1 MFAAFIQPLIAAY
14 GLWAVFFIVMLESAG
29 VPMPGETALV
39 SAAIF
44 AGVTGDLDIL
54 VVIAVAASAA
64 IIGDNIGFWVG
75 RRHGLPL
82 IRRYGRF
89 IGLDERRLALGDL
102 LFERHGASIV
112 FFGRFVAFLR
122 IFAALLAGVH
132 KFGWGRFLLFNALG
146 GVVWA
151 TIFGLGGYVFG
162 DTITRLSGPLGVI
175 AFILAVAG
183 IVGFWWLARRKE
195 EQYFARME
203 REIAA
208 RPDKDDSAPPS
219 P

>member
-1 MFAAFIQPLIAAY
+1 MFAAYIQPLIAAY

-39 SAAIF
+39 SAAVF

-54 VVIAVAASAA
+54 LVISVAACAA

-132 KFGWGRFLLFNALG
+132 KFGWSRFLIFNALG

-162 DTITRLSGPLGVI
+162 DTITKLSGPLGVV
-175 AFILAVAG
+175 AFVLAVAG
-183 IVGFWWLARRKE
+183 VIGFWWLARRKE

-203 REIAA
+203 REIAS
-208 RPDKDDSAPPS
+208 RSTRDEAPPS

>member
-1 MFAAFIQPLIAAY
+1 MFAAYIQPLIAAY

>member
-1 MFAAFIQPLIAAY
+1 MFAVQIQPLIAAY

-39 SAAIF
+39 SAAVF

-54 VVIAVAASAA
+54 VVIAVAACAA
-64 IIGDNIGFWVG
+64 MIGDNIGFWVG

-82 IRRYGRF
+82 IRRYGRYV
-89 IGLDERRLALGDL
+89 GLDERRLALGDL

-146 GVVWA
+146 AIVWA
-151 TIFGLGGYVFG
+151 TTFGLGGYVFG
-162 DTITRLSGPLGVI
+162 DTITKLSGPLGVV
-175 AFILAVAG
+175 AFVLAVAG
-183 IVGFWWLARRKE
+183 VIGFWWLARRKE

-203 REIAA
+203 REIAS
-208 RPDKDDSAPPS
+208 RPTSDETPPS

>member
-1 MFAAFIQPLIAAY
+1 MFAAQIQPLIAAY

-39 SAAIF
+39 SAAVF

-54 VVIAVAASAA
+54 VVIAVAACAA
-64 IIGDNIGFWVG
+64 MIGDNIGFWVG

-82 IRRYGRF
+82 IRRYGRYV
-89 IGLDERRLALGDL
+89 GLDERRLALGDL

-146 GVVWA
+146 AIVWA
-151 TIFGLGGYVFG
+151 TTFGLGGYVFG
-162 DTITRLSGPLGVI
+162 DTITKLSGPLGVV
-175 AFILAVAG
+175 AFVLAVAG
-183 IVGFWWLARRKE
+183 VIGFWWLARRKE

-203 REIAA
+203 REIAS
-208 RPDKDDSAPPS
+208 RPTSNETPPPS
-219 P
+219 

>member
-1 MFAAFIQPLIAAY
+1 MLSAQIQPLIAAY
-14 GLWAVFFIVMLESAG
+14 GLWAVFLIVMLESAG

-39 SAAIF
+39 SAAVF

-54 VVIAVAASAA
+54 VVIAVATCAA

-82 IRRYGRF
+82 IRRYGRYV
-89 IGLDERRLALGDL
+89 GLDERRLALGDL

-146 GVVWA
+146 AIVWA
-151 TIFGLGGYVFG
+151 TTFGVGGYLFG
-162 DTITRLSGPLGVI
+162 DTITKLSGPLGVV

-183 IVGFWWLARRKE
+183 VIGFWWLARRKE

-208 RPDKDDSAPPS
+208 RPKDGDPAP
-219 P
+219 

>member
-1 MFAAFIQPLIAAY
+1 MFVL
-14 GLWAVFFIVMLESAG
+14 VSLESAG

>member
-1 MFAAFIQPLIAAY
+1 MFAAQIQPLIAAY

-39 SAAIF
+39 SAAVF
-44 AGVTGDLDIL
+44 AGVTSDLDIL
-54 VVIAVAASAA
+54 VVIAVAACAA
-64 IIGDNIGFWVG
+64 MIGDNIGFWVG

-82 IRRYGRF
+82 IRRYGRYV
-89 IGLDERRLALGDL
+89 GLDERRLALGDL

-146 GVVWA
+146 AIVWA
-151 TIFGLGGYVFG
+151 TTFGLGGYVFG
-162 DTITRLSGPLGVI
+162 DTITKLSGPLGVV
-175 AFILAVAG
+175 AFVLAVAG
-183 IVGFWWLARRKE
+183 VIGFWWLARRKE

-203 REIAA
+203 REIAS
-208 RPDKDDSAPPS
+208 RPTSDEPPPS

>member
-1 MFAAFIQPLIAAY
+1 MFAVQIQPLIAAY

-39 SAAIF
+39 SAAVF

-54 VVIAVAASAA
+54 VVIAVAACAA
-64 IIGDNIGFWVG
+64 MIGDNIGFWVG

-82 IRRYGRF
+82 IRRYGRYV
-89 IGLDERRLALGDL
+89 GLDERRLALGDL

-146 GVVWA
+146 AIVWA
-151 TIFGLGGYVFG
+151 TTFGLGGYVFG
-162 DTITRLSGPLGVI
+162 DTITKLSGPLGVV
-175 AFILAVAG
+175 AFVLAVAG
-183 IVGFWWLARRKE
+183 VIGFWWLARRKE

-203 REIAA
+203 REIAS
-208 RPDKDDSAPPS
+208 RPTSDEPPPS